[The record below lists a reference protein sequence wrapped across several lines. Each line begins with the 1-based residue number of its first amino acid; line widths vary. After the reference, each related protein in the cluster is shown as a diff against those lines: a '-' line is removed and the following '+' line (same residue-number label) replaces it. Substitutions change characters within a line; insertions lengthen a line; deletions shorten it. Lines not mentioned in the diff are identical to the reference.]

1 MQKNFDNPKQ
11 QYEDCFFNED
21 HRFEKPYELFIVSK
35 DGIRRKIDIR
45 CMKKISMAYD
55 LLQCHRIDV
64 EFPMIADFIPIKD
77 QFNQML
83 LKPPSQA
90 AGEIKV
96 DLDSCLKNYATPEIM
111 KGAN

>member
-77 QFNQML
+77 
-83 LKPPSQA
+83 
-90 AGEIKV
+90 
-96 DLDSCLKNYATPEIM
+96 
-111 KGAN
+111 